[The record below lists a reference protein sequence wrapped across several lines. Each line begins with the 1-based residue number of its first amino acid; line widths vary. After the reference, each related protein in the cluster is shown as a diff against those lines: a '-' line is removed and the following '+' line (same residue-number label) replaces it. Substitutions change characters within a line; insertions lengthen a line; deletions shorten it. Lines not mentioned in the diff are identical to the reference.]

1 MKIQDERLVALVRV
15 QGSLNNLNKESK
27 LNCALM
33 QARDLRIEALE
44 ADNYGDAGGGGG
56 GDDSDDAYD
65 IESDLDAGG
74 PSSAKTRRT
83 DSRSRA
89 AATTAASTYV

>member
-1 MKIQDERLVALVRV
+1 MLRP
-15 QGSLNNLNKESK
+15 
-27 LNCALM
+27 

-56 GDDSDDAYD
+56 DDSDDAYD
-65 IESDLDAGG
+65 IESDMEAGG

-89 AATTAASTYV
+89 AAATAASTYVSVLVAYFSEMRSWSLSCS